1 MKKIVALLMCLAF
14 SSSAVAASID
24 EDVEHYVKI
33 FSGERSQHSAAAD
46 TLSWMGLSDP
56 RLFNIIERLVRSD
69 FKEAWNDRAESNR
82 VARYIR
88 ALGFSGQSKYEAT
101 IKGFENDRIYG
112 RFSTAALEDLNSY
125 EKWNPIISDRA
136 TFDAKYDD
144 DVNRVANMLRA
155 DDLLLKRV
163 GAKRVYFRHQD
174 EVLLD
179 LLAQDIKRNYTVVDP
194 RTTGSPE
201 ADSVA
206 WMVKA
211 LGNTGN
217 LKYRSLLLEVAANA
231 KDPAVR
237 RHAAEALD
245 DHYSGVRR

>member
-1 MKKIVALLMCLAF
+1 MKKIVALLMCF
-14 SSSAVAASID
+14 VVSSSAVAASIE
-24 EDVEHYVKI
+24 EDVERYVKI

-46 TLSWMGLSDP
+46 TLSWMGLSDT
-56 RLFNIIERLVRSD
+56 RLFDIIERLVRSD

-88 ALGFSGQSKYEAT
+88 SLGFSGQPKYEAT
-101 IKGFENDRIYG
+101 IKRFSNDRIYG
-112 RFSTAALEDLNSY
+112 RFSKAALEDLKSY
-125 EKWNPIISDRA
+125 EKWNLIISNRA
-136 TFDAKYDD
+136 TFDVKYDD

-179 LLAQDIKRNYTVVDP
+179 LLAQDIKASYAAVDP
-194 RTTGSPE
+194 RKTGSPE
-201 ADSVA
+201 ADSIA

-217 LKYRSLLLEVAANA
+217 WKYQPLLQEVAANA
-231 KDPAVR
+231 KDPAIR
-237 RHAAEALD
+237 RHAAKTLD
-245 DHYSGVRR
+245 GHYSGVRR

>member
-1 MKKIVALLMCLAF
+1 MRKIVALLMCLVF
-14 SSSAVAASID
+14 SGSAVAASVE
-24 EDVEHYVKI
+24 EDVESYVKI

-46 TLSWMGLSDP
+46 TLSWMGLSDT
-56 RLFNIIERLVRSD
+56 RLFDIIERLVRSD
-69 FKEAWNDRAESNR
+69 AKAAWNDRAESNR

-88 ALGFSGQSKYEAT
+88 SLGFSGQPKYEAT
-101 IKGFENDRIYG
+101 IKRFSNDRIYG
-112 RFSTAALEDLNSY
+112 RFSTTALEDLKSY
-125 EKWNPIISDRA
+125 EKWNPIISNRA
-136 TFDAKYDD
+136 TFDVKYDD

-179 LLAQDIKRNYTVVDP
+179 LLAQDIKRSYATVDP

-217 LKYRSLLLEVAANA
+217 LKYKPLLQEVAAKA
-231 KDPAVR
+231 KDPAIL
-237 RHAAEALD
+237 RHARVVLD